1 MKIAFHFKCTGD
13 EPGNYIIPYEKEIIL
28 ALKNHPQIA
37 VSIKWF
43 SGDLIFYDMA
53 SDRTENENGY
63 TLSPNKD
70 KFVYVVN
77 KWLNPGTPI
86 YQRINEE
93 RLRDAISGIIFCIG
107 AENLD
112 IDAINFIH
120 ERLLR
125 FDKYIGAL
133 EIDEASEI
141 HWILYSLQIGPRYR
155 QVNDKLYIFWDGI
168 SEDSKR
174 DDLIDEWKNKG
185 FSCVEHESLNGRHTL
200 FDGYHNFEH
209 ARRVAAFKKRTG
221 YLLGYLVDDLIS
233 KLQDSCVEIGNKFW
247 AALNSFERAETIEEY
262 AHVATSCRRIIEYVT
277 DNIFPPTD
285 GDHNGFKL
293 GKNNYRNRLLAF
305 ADRERKSDT
314 NIDLI
319 SVSTKMLAEQL
330 EKLNN
335 LQNKGVHSEVMREEA
350 RRCLIR
356 TIMILDDILALKI
369 SQFPI
374 KTKLDTS
381 WLSKGMG

>member
-13 EPGNYIIPYEKEIIL
+13 EPGNYSLPFEEEIFL
-28 ALKNHPQIA
+28 ALKNHPRIN
-37 VSIKWF
+37 VSTKWF
-43 SGDLIFYDMA
+43 LGDLIFFDLA
-53 SDRTENENGY
+53 SDRIENKDGY
-63 TLSPNKD
+63 TLKSNKE
-70 KFVYVVN
+70 KFVCVVN
-77 KWLNPGTPI
+77 KWLKPETSI
-86 YQRINEE
+86 FQKIDQKK
-93 RLRDAISGIIFCIG
+93 LVDAINGTIFCIG

-112 IDAINFIH
+112 IDAINFVH
-120 ERLLR
+120 EKLLS
-125 FDKYIGAL
+125 FEKYIGAQ
-133 EIDEASEI
+133 EVDETSEI
-141 HWILYSLQIGPRYR
+141 HWRLYSLYMGPHYR
-155 QVNDKLYIFWDGI
+155 QVNDKFYIFWDGI

-174 DDLIDEWKNKG
+174 EDLVEIWRKKG
-185 FSCVEHESLNGRHTL
+185 FSAVEHESLSGRYTL

-233 KLQDSCVEIGNKFW
+233 KLQDSCVEISNKFW

-285 GDHNGFKL
+285 DEPNGFNL

-305 ADRERKSDT
+305 ADKERKSDT

-330 EKLNN
+330 EKLSK
-335 LQNKGVHSEVMREEA
+335 LQNKGVHNEVMREEA

-356 TIMILDDILALKI
+356 TIMILDDVLALKKD
-369 SQFPI
+369 QFPTKI
-374 KTKLDTS
+374 KFDSS
-381 WLSKGMG
+381 WLINK

>member
-13 EPGNYIIPYEKEIIL
+13 EPGNYILPFEEVIL
-28 ALKNHPQIA
+28 IALKNHPQSVI
-37 VSIKWF
+37 STKWF
-43 SGDLIFYDMA
+43 SGDLIFYDLA
-53 SDRTENENGY
+53 ADRTENDDGY
-63 TLSPNKD
+63 TLKPNRD
-70 KFVYVVN
+70 KFNYVVN
-77 KWLNPGTPI
+77 KWLNPGTSI
-86 YQRINEE
+86 YQIMNQE
-93 RLRDAISGIIFCIG
+93 RLEDAIGGTIFCIG

-112 IDAINFIH
+112 IDAINFVH
-120 ERLLR
+120 DKLLN
-125 FDKYIGAL
+125 FDKYIGL
-133 EIDEASEI
+133 QEIDETSEI
-141 HWILYSLQIGPRYR
+141 HWILYSLYIGPRYR
-155 QVNDKLYIFWDGI
+155 QINDKLYIFWDGI

-174 DDLIDEWKNKG
+174 DDLLDEWKNKG
-185 FSCVEHESLNGRHTL
+185 FSCVNHESLNGRYTL

-209 ARRVAAFKKRTG
+209 ARRVAAFKKKTG

-247 AALNSFERAETIEEY
+247 ATLNSFERAETIEEY

-277 DNIFPPTD
+277 DNIFPPSDD
-285 GDHNGFKL
+285 GNNGFKL
-293 GKNNYRNRLLAF
+293 GKSNYRNRLLAF
-305 ADRERKSDT
+305 ADKERKSDT

-330 EKLNN
+330 EKLSN

-356 TIMILDDILALKI
+356 TIIILDDILALKTDK
-369 SQFPI
+369 FPT

-381 WLSKGMG
+381 WFLKGMG